1 MILVGLTGGIGAGK
15 SAVSAQLASHG
26 AVVID
31 ADVIVR
37 QLQQPGQPV
46 LRSIIARFGHDVLQE
61 SGHLDRAAL
70 ASKVF
75 NDAAALAD
83 LNAIVHP
90 AVGREML
97 RRIDA
102 ERDKDSVVVLDVP
115 LLVEN
120 PRTGLCGVLVVDLD
134 PELAVERLVA
144 GRGFTPADA
153 RARVS
158 RQASRSARRL
168 AADWIID
175 NSGSR
180 LDLAR
185 QVAQAW
191 RWMCSL
197 PPAGRDAGRV
207 VGTPDS

>member
-46 LRSIIARFGHDVLQE
+46 LRSIIERFGAGVLQE

-70 ASKVF
+70 ADMVF

-97 RRIDA
+97 RRIDE

-120 PRTGLCGVLVVDLD
+120 PRSGLCGVLVVDLD
-134 PELAVERLVA
+134 PDLAVRRLVA
-144 GRGFTPADA
+144 GRGFSPVAA

>member
-102 ERDKDSVVVLDVP
+102 ERDTDSVVVLDVP

>member
-46 LRSIIARFGHDVLQE
+46 LRSIIERFGAGVLQE

-70 ASKVF
+70 ADMVF

-97 RRIDA
+97 RRIDE

-134 PELAVERLVA
+134 PELAVRRLVA
-144 GRGFTPADA
+144 GRGFSPVAA

>member
-46 LRSIIARFGHDVLQE
+46 LRSIIERFGAGVLQE

-70 ASKVF
+70 ADMVF

-97 RRIDA
+97 RRIDE

-134 PELAVERLVA
+134 PDLAVRRLVA
-144 GRGFTPADA
+144 GRGFSPVAA

>member
-46 LRSIIARFGHDVLQE
+46 LHSIIARFGHDVLQE

-134 PELAVERLVA
+134 PDLAVERLVA

>member
-1 MILVGLTGGIGAGK
+1 VILVGLTGGIGAGK
-15 SAVSAQLASHG
+15 SVVSAQLAQHG
-26 AVVID
+26 AVIVD
-31 ADVIVR
+31 ADEIVR
-37 QLQQPGQPV
+37 RLQQPGQPV
-46 LRSIIARFGHDVLQE
+46 LREMVGRFGSEILSD
-61 SGHLDRAAL
+61 GGNLDRALL
-70 ASKVF
+70 ASRVF
-75 NDAAALAD
+75 GDEQALAD

-97 RRIDA
+97 AQIEARRDTDA
-102 ERDKDSVVVLDVP
+102 VVVLDVP

-134 PELAVERLVA
+134 PETAVARLVA
-144 GRGFTPADA
+144 QRGLDEADA
-153 RARVS
+153 RARIA
-158 RQASRSARRL
+158 RQASRTVRRL

-185 QVAQAW
+185 EVAAAW

-197 PPAGRDAGRV
+197 PPAGAGAGRLS
-207 VGTPDS
+207 GSPDS

>member
-61 SGHLDRAAL
+61 GGHLDRAAL
-70 ASKVF
+70 ANKVF